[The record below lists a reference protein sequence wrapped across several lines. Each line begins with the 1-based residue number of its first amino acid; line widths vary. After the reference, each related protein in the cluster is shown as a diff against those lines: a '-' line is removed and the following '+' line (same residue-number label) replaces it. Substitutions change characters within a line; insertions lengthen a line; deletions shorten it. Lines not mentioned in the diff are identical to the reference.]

1 MEGFSDRVIEET
13 PELINDLGE
22 ERALNNITL
31 WDRLYGHLSRENW
44 ETVSQLLML
53 DDLSLLLRSQ
63 ETDE

>member
-53 DDLSLLLRSQ
+53 DNLSLLLRSK